1 MAEEDSSD
9 VARLVAL
16 ARAGDGAAF
25 AALVRP
31 HLAPMTR
38 LACVISGSPA
48 DAEDI
53 MQESLTSLFRS
64 LKRFDDARPL
74 APWFATIVV
83 NRARN
88 SRRGQSRRRLLF
100 SKLSTSGAPTFV
112 ATDDALVARVDEH
125 VDSGTGESGVLGALR
140 ALSADDQAV
149 LVLRHITGLSEAE
162 TSSVLNVAVGT
173 VKSRNARALTRLRT
187 QLASN
192 SPPIAEN
199 ASARGER

>member
-1 MAEEDSSD
+1 MAEDDSSEI
-9 VARLVAL
+9 ARLVAL

-38 LACVISGSPA
+38 LACVISGSA
-48 DAEDI
+48 VDAEDI
-53 MQESLTSLFRS
+53 MQESLTSLYRS
-64 LKRFDDARPL
+64 LKRFDDSRPL
-74 APWFATIVV
+74 APWFATIVA

-88 SRRGQSRRRLLF
+88 SRRGRSRRRLLF
-100 SKLSTSGAPTFV
+100 TKFSTSGTNAFF
-112 ATDDALVARVDEH
+112 ATDDTLFALVEEH
-125 VDSGTGESGVLGALR
+125 VDRSSGVPGALSALS

-173 VKSRNARALTRLRT
+173 VKSRNSRALARLRA
-187 QLASN
+187 QLSSD
-192 SPPIAEN
+192 SPPFADVV
-199 ASARGER
+199 SARGEQ